1 MPMDAAASG
10 VGNVIS
16 TALSVS
22 LLAFAASSVDRMVR
36 TGRDLDTDMMCWS
49 RCSDGRTHWCGRKAN
64 DASIKTTAIMQ
75 IIKHGEPIFY

>member
-1 MPMDAAASG
+1 MTMDAVASG

-36 TGRDLDTDMMCWS
+36 TG
-49 RCSDGRTHWCGRKAN
+49 
-64 DASIKTTAIMQ
+64 
-75 IIKHGEPIFY
+75 